1 MRIEEWISRLKTHC
15 PSFCG
20 RVEGAASLAA
30 IKPSAVTTPSAFII
44 PVTKNAEPNSMLG
57 IHSQKVTEVF
67 GIAVFVSNMRDST
80 GEAAQIE
87 QEPIL
92 DEIYDALAGWQ
103 PSYAENPID
112 YVTGRIVGF
121 DDMVSC
127 WFDTYKTDYYKRKQV
142 SL

>member
-1 MRIEEWISRLKTHC
+1 MKIEEWINRLKTHC

-30 IKPSAVTTPSAFII
+30 IRSSAVITPCAFVI
-44 PVTKNAEPNSMLG
+44 PAAKNAEPNTKAG
-57 IHSQKVTEVF
+57 IHSQKITEMF
-67 GIAVFVSNMRDST
+67 GIAIFVGNVADST
-80 GEAAQIE
+80 GEAAQVE

-92 DEIYDALAGWQ
+92 DEIYEALAGWQ
-103 PSYAENPID
+103 PSYAENPVD

-121 DDMVSC
+121 DDMVAC
-127 WFDTYKTDYYKRKQV
+127 WLDTFKTDYHKRKQV